1 MLSLLLNI
9 SDEENNLI
17 KKPLSKLADAFHCF
31 FLVKTGKH
39 KELPPSFSESE
50 KKKISINHL
59 EFRLITSSHQR
70 CSLRKDLFRN
80 FAKFTRKH
88 LCQSLWHR
96 CFPVNFA
103 KYLRTLFLQNTSER
117 VLLTL
122 YWCFWCSITKL
133 SKSNVT

>member
-9 SDEENNLI
+9 FDEENNLI

-31 FLVKTGKH
+31 FLVKTGTH

-122 YWCFWCSITKL
+122 YWCFWCSITK
-133 SKSNVT
+133 SNVT

>member
-31 FLVKTGKH
+31 FLVKTGTH

-103 KYLRTLFLQNTSER
+103 KYLRTLFLQNTSEW

-122 YWCFWCSITKL
+122 YWCFWCSITK
-133 SKSNVT
+133 SNVT

>member
-31 FLVKTGKH
+31 FLVKTGTH
-39 KELPPSFSESE
+39 KELPPSVSESK
-50 KKKISINHL
+50 KKKISINHP
-59 EFRLITSSHQR
+59 EFRLITRSHRR
-70 CSLRKDLFRN
+70 CSLRKDLLRN

-88 LCQSLWHR
+88 LYQRLWRR

-103 KYLRTLFLQNTSER
+103 KYLKTLFLQNTSER

>member
-9 SDEENNLI
+9 SNEENNVI
-17 KKPLSKLADAFHCF
+17 KKPSSKLADAFHCF
-31 FLVKTGKH
+31 FLVKTGTH
-39 KELPPSFSESE
+39 NELPPYFSESK
-50 KKKISINHL
+50 KKKISINDP
-59 EFRLITSSHQR
+59 EFRLIRSSHR
-70 CSLRKDLFRN
+70 RVSLRKDLLRN

-88 LCQSLWHR
+88 LCQRLWRR

-103 KYLRTLFLQNTSER
+103 KYLRTLFLQNISER

-122 YWCFWCSITKL
+122 YWCFWCSVTKL